1 MKFREFK
8 VLGERCSGTNHAKAL
23 IEKNLPLVER
33 SACCWKHGIADPEAF
48 HKNRDLLFVLVVR
61 NLPDWLRSLHLTPHH
76 LSPVMRGLSL
86 GEFIRHEV
94 RSVLDLSSGVSPLDP
109 MFGSPLVGD
118 EFPFSKECGPDGPFS
133 NLIQLRSYKHH
144 AWLDAVA
151 KMPKSLVLRHE
162 DLVSDSE
169 RCLCRV
175 AELVA
180 MPPPKFVEPVK
191 FYKGQRAMGDFKPLQ
206 YAHFTQE
213 EANFVLEQ
221 VDVALE
227 TRLGYDVISEVR
239 GATHRA
245 ETPAEEMAFQ
255 ASRHRHTERQL
266 AEMRNYLNSVFAE
279 YEKARIGSSR
289 PSTKLGAWWRK
300 IAG

>member
-33 SACCWKHGIADPEAF
+33 SGCCWKHGIADPDVF

-61 NLPDWLRSLHLTPHH
+61 NVPDWLRSLHLTPHH

-94 RSVLDLSSGVSPLDP
+94 RSVLDLSSNISPLDP
-109 MFGSPLVGD
+109 MFGSPLVEN
-118 EFPFSKECGPDGPFS
+118 EFPFSKESGPDGLFG
-133 NLIQLRSYKHH
+133 NLLHLRNYKHH
-144 AWLDAVA
+144 LWLDAVA
-151 KMPKSLVLRHE
+151 KVPKSLALRHE
-162 DLVSDSE
+162 DLVFDPE
-169 RCLCRV
+169 CCLRRV

-180 MPPPKFVEPVK
+180 MPPPKLVEQVK
-191 FYKGQRAMGDFKPLQ
+191 SYKGQRAMGDFKPLQ
-206 YAHFTQE
+206 YADFTQE
-213 EANFVLEQ
+213 EANFILEQ

-227 TRLGYDVISEVR
+227 TQLGYDVISEVR

-245 ETPAEEMAFQ
+245 ETPAEELAVQ
-255 ASRHRHTERQL
+255 ASRQRHTERQL

-279 YEKARIGSSR
+279 YEKARISGARHSS
-289 PSTKLGAWWRK
+289 KLGAWWRR